1 MTVDDAFT
9 VAADRDRGS
18 VSVGLMLLVV
28 IALAGGALVFDGA
41 RYLAAERHA
50 SNTAEGAARAAI
62 ATGSPGDGLDADTAR
77 RAAVDHATRLGVAAS
92 DVMVSFPARD
102 VVVVSITARRSATFI
117 RFTGSSDLVATAE
130 GRARLEYS

>member
-1 MTVDDAFT
+1 MTTAPALPDG
-9 VAADRDRGS
+9 DRGS
-18 VSVGLMLLVV
+18 VSVGLILLVT

-62 ATGSPGDGLDADTAR
+62 ATGSPADGLDADLAR
-77 RAAVDHATRLGVAAS
+77 RAAVDHAVRLGVDAA
-92 DVMVSFPARD
+92 DVTVSFPARD
-102 VVVVSITARRSATFI
+102 LVEVTITERRASTFV
-117 RFTGSSDLVATAE
+117 RFTGSSDLVATAI